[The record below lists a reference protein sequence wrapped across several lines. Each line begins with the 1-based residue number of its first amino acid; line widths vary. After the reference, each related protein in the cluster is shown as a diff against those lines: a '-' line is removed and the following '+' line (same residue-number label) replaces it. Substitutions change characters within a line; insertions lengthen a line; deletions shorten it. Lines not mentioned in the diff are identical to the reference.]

1 MGKLKITL
9 KKSRIGRIEKHI
21 KTVDALGLKKTGNSV
36 IKEDN
41 PAIRGMINQVAFM
54 LDVEEIA
61 E

>member
-9 KKSRIGRIEKHI
+9 KKSRIGRIEKHR
-21 KTVDALGLKKTGNSV
+21 KTVDALGLKKTGDTV
-36 IKEDN
+36 VKEDN